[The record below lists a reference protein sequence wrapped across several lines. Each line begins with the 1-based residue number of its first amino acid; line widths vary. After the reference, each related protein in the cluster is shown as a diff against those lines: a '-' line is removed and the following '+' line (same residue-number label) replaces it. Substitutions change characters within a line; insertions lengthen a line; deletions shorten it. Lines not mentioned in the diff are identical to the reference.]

1 MSEGNITF
9 FCIVLYVMILA
20 VIAFKDWKTKTISN
34 QLILLLFCCAILHI
48 IFQTEV
54 EIGERVIAFFVISTP
69 MLVCTCIRP
78 GAFGGGDIKLMAVSG
93 LILGVEK
100 IILAFMIGIILSG
113 VYILYLRI
121 RKRVERTSAIPI
133 GPWLSMGCFI
143 ALVYGDRILVAIN

>member
-9 FCIVLYVMILA
+9 FCIVLYVLILVMIG
-20 VIAFKDWKTKTISN
+20 FKDWKTKTISN
-34 QLILLLFCCAILHI
+34 QSIVGLFCCAIIYI
-48 IFQTEV
+48 IFQR
-54 EIGERVIAFFVISTP
+54 EISVRESVIGFFIVSIP

-113 VYILYLRI
+113 VYILYLWM

-133 GPWLSMGCFI
+133 GPWLSMGCII
-143 ALVYGDRILVAIN
+143 ALVYGDKIL